1 MKKIISLITIAF
13 VLIIGFA
20 SCSGD
25 LHDNNAF
32 PIVRGL
38 NGWETELR
46 LVDGEAE
53 FTVQEN
59 KEQNVA
65 ILLDKKLDGAIE
77 WLDDWNSA
85 IRGASVYAGS
95 LPSGVTLEN
104 NIGTENVK
112 LVGLMAGVTYIMK
125 VDVHDES
132 VAYISISEVE
142 PDGLLR
148 PAQIQGPLGNGSLE
162 WNANTNKTEATAT
175 YEVIFPEGYEDTWNE
190 KNKNTYSF
198 VLLNT
203 ANDWNNDTTYRTDTA
218 KGDSQIVISLNGESK
233 TLNTAIGDLGYG
245 AKNNLVEDS
254 KITGG
259 STIILTFTST
269 KEVIKVSARLKD

>member
-20 SCSGD
+20 SCSGN
-25 LHDNNAF
+25 LHDNNAC
-32 PIVRGL
+32 PQVMGL
-38 NGWETELR
+38 NGWSTTLQ

-53 FTVQEN
+53 FTVEKD
-59 KEQNVA
+59 KEQYVA
-65 ILLDKKLDGAIE
+65 ILPDGN
-77 WLDDWNSA
+77 WNFV

-95 LPSGVTLEN
+95 LPSGVKLEN
-104 NIGTENVK
+104 NIGMPYGPDAQNVK
-112 LVGLMAGVTYIMK
+112 LVGLMEGVTYIMK
-125 VDVHDES
+125 VDIHDES

-148 PAQIQGPLGNGSLE
+148 PAQIQGSLGNGSLE

-175 YEVIFPEGYEDTWNE
+175 YEVIFPEGYGDSWNND
-190 KNKNTYSF
+190 NKNTYSF

-203 ANDWNNDTTYRTDTA
+203 ANDWNDDTTYRTDTA

-233 TLNTAIGDLGYG
+233 TLNTAIGDLGYN